1 MSLHAV
7 QTMENKKVKQQTFSS
22 IGKPAPRVEGVEKV
36 SGKALYTADH
46 LLPGTLWG
54 KALRSPYPHARILR
68 VDTSRA
74 KSQPGV
80 MTVVTAADIPNVLTG
95 RRLRDMRML
104 AGDRV
109 RFIGE
114 KIAVVAAEDRN
125 VAEEATQLI
134 EVEYEELPP
143 VFDPL
148 VAITEGAP
156 QLHEGLKNYQGLPNL
171 ASSINNV
178 YSHDEW
184 RLGDVER
191 GFRESDHIFED
202 TFTTQHVHQSYLEPH
217 SSVLS
222 IDKETGVIHVWV
234 SNKAPYQTKQSLADA
249 IGVPAE
255 KIVIHLSAIGGDFGG
270 KGALMDLPLCYFL
283 AQRTGR
289 PVRMIMTYT
298 EELMAGNPR
307 HASVIVVKTGVK
319 RDGTLMARQVRAFW
333 NGGAYGAMKP
343 IPSVNLPGA
352 VKAAGSYRIPN
363 VKIDSYAVYTNS
375 VPCGHFRSPGMVQ
388 LVFAGES
395 QMDMIAK
402 SLQIDPLE
410 IRIRN
415 ALRDGDPTPGEGQ
428 NGMIDVKCQEVL
440 ESAGDV
446 SNWKR
451 FKKSPQVGHGLAL
464 SYRNVGIGDANARL
478 SVSPEGFVSLL
489 ITYADT
495 GTGAHTI
502 LCQMIAEVLDIPISQ
517 VKLEVGTT
525 DCFRSE
531 AGTGASRVTFV
542 LGQAV
547 LDAVDK
553 LKALLRDRAAEMLG
567 VSADEIAI
575 EKGRLVSKRHT
586 SRSLSLAQVAAAASV
601 KGKPLEVES
610 YHEETETPAEGVFT
624 ACVAEV
630 YVDRETGQVHL
641 RKLDTVH
648 DVAMI
653 LNPVGHQGQID
664 GGIMQGVG
672 YALTE
677 EMVMEDGRVTTLN
690 LGEYKIPNVKDIST
704 LKTSLV
710 RGDVGAAPFQSKEIG
725 ESAISQVAPAI
736 ANAVYDAVGVRIMDL
751 PITAEKVFRALQAQT
766 AENQTGSR
774 AGSRDRRHTRG

>member
-1 MSLHAV
+1 MMRTTDN
-7 QTMENKKVKQQTFSS
+7 QKVKQQSFSS
-22 IGKPAPRVEGVEKV
+22 IGKPAPRIEGLQKV
-36 SGKALYTADH
+36 SGKALYTADN
-46 LLPGTLWG
+46 LFPGTIWG
-54 KALRSPYPHARILR
+54 KVLRSPYPHAHIVR

-80 MTVVTAADIPNVLTG
+80 LAVLTAADIPNVLTG
-95 RRLRDMRML
+95 RRLRDMPML
-104 AGDRV
+104 ARNRA

-125 VAEEATQLI
+125 IAEEAAQLI
-134 EVEYEELPP
+134 EVEYEELPA

-148 VAITEGAP
+148 VAVTEGAP
-156 QLHEGLKNYQGLPNL
+156 QLHERLKDYKGLPKL

-178 YSHDEW
+178 YSHDSW
-184 RLGDVER
+184 VLGDIEQ
-191 GFRESDHIFED
+191 GFRESDRVFED

-222 IDKETGVIHVWV
+222 IDQQTGTIHVWI
-234 SNKAPYQTKQSLADA
+234 SNKIPYHTKQSLSDA

-255 KIVIHLSAIGGDFGG
+255 KIVIHISAIGGDFGG

-283 AQRTGR
+283 AQRTGQ
-289 PVRMIMTYT
+289 PVRMVMTYT

-307 HASVIVVKTGVK
+307 HAAVMVVKTGVK
-319 RDGTLMARQVRAFW
+319 KDGTLMARQIKAFW

-388 LVFAGES
+388 LIFAGES

-402 SLQIDPLE
+402 SLELDPLE

-415 ALRDGDPTPGEGQ
+415 ALQDGDPTPGESK
-428 NGMIDVKCQEVL
+428 NGMIDVKCRQVL
-440 ESAGDV
+440 ESAAEV
-446 SNWKR
+446 SRWKK
-451 FKKSPQVGHGLAL
+451 FKKSLQIGRGVAL

-478 SVSPEGFVSLL
+478 SVGPDGIVTLL

-502 LCQMIAEVLDIPISQ
+502 LCQMIAEVLDIPFSQ

-531 AGTGASRVTFV
+531 SGTGASRVTFV

-547 LDAVDK
+547 LKAVDK
-553 LKALLRDRAAEMLG
+553 LKILLQNRAAKMLG
-567 VSADEIAI
+567 VSPEGIVIKNAKAVVE
-575 EKGRLVSKRHT
+575 GHS
-586 SRSLSLAQVAAAASV
+586 SRSLSLAQIAAAVAAE
-601 KGKPLEVES
+601 GERLQVES
-610 YHEETETPAEGVFT
+610 YYEATETPPEGVFT

-630 YVDRETGQVHL
+630 YVDTETGQVHL
-641 RKLDTVH
+641 RKVNTVH
-648 DVAMI
+648 DVATI

-664 GGIMQGVG
+664 GGIIQGVG

-677 EMVMEDGRVTTLN
+677 EMAMEDGRVTTLN
-690 LGEYKIPNVKDIST
+690 LGEYKIPNIKDIST
-704 LKTSLV
+704 LQTTLV

-736 ANAVYDAVGVRIMDL
+736 ANAVYDAVGVRIKDL
-751 PITAEKVFRALQAQT
+751 PITAEKVYFGLQAL
-766 AENQTGSR
+766 
-774 AGSRDRRHTRG
+774 

>member
-1 MSLHAV
+1 M
-7 QTMENKKVKQQTFSS
+7 QTTENKKSKQRHFSS
-22 IGKPAPRVEGVEKV
+22 IGKAAPRVEGQQKV
-36 SGKALYTADH
+36 SGAALYTADN
-46 LLPGTLWG
+46 LIPGTLWG
-54 KALRSPYPHARILR
+54 KVLRSPYPHARIVR

-80 MTVVTAADIPNVLTG
+80 MAVLTAADMPDVLTG
-95 RRLRDMRML
+95 RRLRDMPML
-104 AGDRV
+104 ARDRV

-114 KIAVVAAEDRN
+114 KIAVVAAEDRDI
-125 VAEEATQLI
+125 AEEAAQSI
-134 EVEYEELPP
+134 DIEYEELPA

-156 QLHEGLKNYQGLPNL
+156 QLHERLKDYQGLPHL

-178 YSHDEW
+178 YSHEQW
-184 RLGDVER
+184 LLGDIER
-191 GFRESDHIFED
+191 GFRESERIFED

-217 SSVLS
+217 SSVVS
-222 IDKETGVIHVWV
+222 IDPQTGAIHVWI
-234 SNKAPYQTKQSLADA
+234 SNKVPYQTKQSLADA

-255 KIVIHLSAIGGDFGG
+255 RIIVHISAIGGDFGG

-289 PVRMIMTYT
+289 PMRMIMTFT

-307 HASVIVVKTGVK
+307 HAAVMVVKTGVK
-319 RDGTLMARQVRAFW
+319 RDGTLVARQIKAFW

-352 VKAAGSYRIPN
+352 VKAAGAYRIPN

-388 LVFAGES
+388 LIFAGES

-410 IRIRN
+410 IRMRN
-415 ALRDGDPTPGEGQ
+415 ALQDGDPTPGERG
-428 NGMIDVKCQEVL
+428 NHGLVDVRSREVL
-440 ESAGDV
+440 EAAAEASK
-446 SNWKR
+446 WKS
-451 FKKSPQVGHGLAL
+451 FKKSPRIGRGVAL

-478 SVSPEGFVSLL
+478 SITPNGTVSLL

-502 LCQMIAEVLDIPISQ
+502 LCQMIAEVLGIPFSQ

-525 DCFRSE
+525 DSFRSE
-531 AGTGASRVTFV
+531 SGTGASRVTFV

-547 LDAVDK
+547 LKGADK
-553 LKALLRDRAAEMLG
+553 LKTLLQERAAKMLG
-567 VSADEIAI
+567 VSAEEIEIANGKI
-575 EKGRLVSKRHT
+575 VAQARSSRH
-586 SRSLSLAQVAAAASV
+586 LSLGEVAAAAAAA
-601 KGKPLEVES
+601 GEPLQVES
-610 YHEETETPAEGVFT
+610 YHQATETPPEGVFT

-630 YVDRETGQVHL
+630 EVDTETGQVRL
-641 RKLDTVH
+641 RKLNTIH
-648 DVAMI
+648 DVATI

-664 GGIMQGVG
+664 SGIVQGVG
-672 YALTE
+672 YAITE
-677 EMVMEDGRVTTLN
+677 ELAMEEGRVTTLN
-690 LGEYKIPNVKDIST
+690 LGEYKIPSIKDIST
-704 LKTSLV
+704 LQTTLV

-751 PITAEKVFRALQAQT
+751 PITAEKVFRSLRAQK
-766 AENQTGSR
+766 A
-774 AGSRDRRHTRG
+774 

>member
-1 MSLHAV
+1 MHA
-7 QTMENKKVKQQTFSS
+7 TSRDKVIQRSFSS
-22 IGKPAPRVEGVEKV
+22 VGKAAPRIEGAQKV
-36 SGKALYTADH
+36 SGTARYTADH
-46 LLPGTLWG
+46 LLPGTIWG
-54 KALRSPYPHARILR
+54 KVLRSPYPHARVVQI
-68 VDTSRA
+68 DTSRA
-74 KSQPGV
+74 QSRPGV
-80 MTVVTAADIPNVLTG
+80 MAVLTAADMPTVLTG
-95 RRLRDMRML
+95 RRLQDMPML
-104 AGDRV
+104 AQNRV

-114 KIAVVAAEDRN
+114 KIAVVAAENRDI
-125 VAEEATQLI
+125 AEEAAQLI
-134 EVEYEELPP
+134 KVEYEEMPA
-143 VFDPL
+143 VFDPR

-156 QLHEGLKNYQGLPNL
+156 QLHEGLKDYKGLPKPI
-171 ASSINNV
+171 SGINNV
-178 YSHDEW
+178 YSHEQW
-184 RLGDVER
+184 ALGNIDQ
-191 GFRESDHIFED
+191 GFCEADRIFED
-202 TFTTQHVHQSYLEPH
+202 TFTTQHVHQTYLEPH

-222 IDKETGVIHVWV
+222 IDKDSGVVHIWV
-234 SNKAPYQTKQSLADA
+234 SNKGPYQAKQSLSEA
-249 IGVPAE
+249 IGVPPE
-255 KIVIHLSAIGGDFGG
+255 KIVIHVSAIGGDFGG

-319 RDGTLMARQVRAFW
+319 EDGTIVARQVKAFF

-363 VKIDSYAVYTNS
+363 VRIDSYAVYTNS
-375 VPCGHFRSPGMVQ
+375 VPCGHFRSPGLVQ
-388 LVFAGES
+388 LAFAGES

-402 SLQIDPLE
+402 SLQVDPLDL
-410 IRIRN
+410 RLQN
-415 ALRDGDPTPGEGQ
+415 ALRDGDPTPGEGK
-428 NGMIDVKCQEVL
+428 NGMVDVKCREVL
-440 ESAGDV
+440 ESVAD
-446 SNWKR
+446 SSDWKR
-451 FKKSPQVGHGLAL
+451 FKKSPGVGRGLAL

-478 SVSPEGFVSLL
+478 SVAPDGIVSLL

-502 LCQMIAEVLDIPISQ
+502 LCQMIAEILDIPLAQ

-525 DCFRSE
+525 DWFRFE

-547 LDAVDK
+547 LNAVDK
-553 LKALLRDRAAEMLG
+553 LKALLRDRAAAMLG
-567 VSADEIAI
+567 VSGQEIVM
-575 EKGRLVSKRHT
+575 EKGRLVSKRRR

-601 KGKPLEVES
+601 SGELLEVES
-610 YHEETETPAEGVFT
+610 YHEATETPSEGVFT

-630 YVDRETGQVHL
+630 SVDTETGKVHL
-641 RKLDTVH
+641 RKLNTVH
-648 DVAMI
+648 DVATI

-664 GGIMQGVG
+664 GGIIQGVG

-677 EMVMEDGRVTTLN
+677 EMVMEDGQVATLN
-690 LGEYKIPNVKDIST
+690 LGEYKIPNIKDLSPLQT
-704 LKTSLV
+704 TLV
-710 RGDVGAAPFQSKEIG
+710 RGNAGAAPFQSKEIG

-751 PITAEKVFRALQAQT
+751 PITAEKVFRAL
-766 AENQTGSR
+766 SLV
-774 AGSRDRRHTRG
+774 

>member
-1 MSLHAV
+1 VH
-7 QTMENKKVKQQTFSS
+7 TTGNKKVKPQSFSS
-22 IGKPAPRVEGVEKV
+22 IGKPAPKIEGRQKV
-36 SGKALYTADH
+36 SGTALYTADN
-46 LLPGTLWG
+46 LIPGTIWG
-54 KALRSPYPHARILR
+54 KVLRSPYAHARIVR
-68 VDTSRA
+68 VDTSRV
-74 KSQPGV
+74 KSRPGV
-80 MTVVTAADIPNVLTG
+80 MAVITAADIPDLLTG
-95 RRLRDMRML
+95 RRLRDMPML
-104 AGDRV
+104 ARDRA

-114 KIAVVAAEDRN
+114 KVAVVAAEDRN
-125 VAEEATQLI
+125 VAEEAAQLI
-134 EVEYEELPP
+134 EVEYEPLPA

-148 VAITEGAP
+148 VAVTEGAP
-156 QLHEGLKNYQGLPNL
+156 ELHEKLKDYQGLPKL
-171 ASSINNV
+171 ATSINNV

-184 RLGDVER
+184 RIGDVEQ
-191 GFRESDHIFED
+191 GFRESEQIFED
-202 TFTTQHVHQSYLEPH
+202 MFTTQHVHQSYLEPH

-222 IDKETGVIHVWV
+222 IDKDSGSVHVWV
-234 SNKAPYQTKQSLADA
+234 SNKAPYQTKQSLAHA

-255 KIVIHLSAIGGDFGG
+255 KIVIHVSAIGGDFGG

-283 AQRTGR
+283 AERTGR

-307 HASVIVVKTGVK
+307 HAAVIVVKTGVK
-319 RDGTLMARQVRAFW
+319 KDGTIMARQVRAFW

-415 ALRDGDPTPGEGQ
+415 ALQDGDPTPGG
-428 NGMIDVKCQEVL
+428 NKHGLIDVKCREVL
-440 ESAGDV
+440 ESAGAV
-446 SNWKR
+446 SRWKTFR
-451 FKKSPQVGHGLAL
+451 KAPHVGRGVAL

-478 SVSPEGFVSLL
+478 SLGPDGIVSLL

-502 LCQMIAEVLDIPISQ
+502 LCQMIAEVLDIPLDR
-517 VKLEVGTT
+517 VRLEVGTT
-525 DCFRSE
+525 DSFRSE
-531 AGTGASRVTFV
+531 SGTGASRVTFV

-547 LDAVDK
+547 LKAVDQ
-553 LKALLRDRAAEMLG
+553 LKILLRDHAAKMLG
-567 VSADEIAI
+567 VSADGIAV
-575 EKGRLVSKRHT
+575 KSGKAVVAGRSA
-586 SRSLSLAQVAAAASV
+586 RSLSLAQIAAAAAAE
-601 KGKPLEVES
+601 GERLQVES
-610 YHEETETPAEGVFT
+610 YYEATETPPEGVFT

-630 YVDRETGQVHL
+630 YVDTETGQVHL

-648 DVAMI
+648 DVATI

-664 GGIMQGVG
+664 SGIIQGVG

-677 EMVMEDGRVTTLN
+677 EMVMADGQVTTLS
-690 LGEYKIPNVKDIST
+690 LGDYKIPNIKDISALQT
-704 LKTSLV
+704 TLV
-710 RGDVGAAPFQSKEIG
+710 RCDVGAAPFQSKEIG

-736 ANAVYDAVGVRIMDL
+736 ANAVYDAVGVRIKDL
-751 PITAEKVFRALQAQT
+751 PITAEKVFRALQDRGAG
-766 AENQTGSR
+766 GS
-774 AGSRDRRHTRG
+774 